1 MKKLVTTLLAIAL
14 ILSMAACSSEEP
26 VKETSNKSTEA
37 TAVQEESNQEE
48 TEELPEENP
57 EESETKKEET
67 KAEETKKEQADN
79 QSTPESDTMEL
90 EGAPAQGSAV
100 PFPLQAKISVKTSES
115 NQWFSFTTENN
126 TNYQVTLLPGDQYHH
141 SIQLKFYNT
150 SGEEVWSANT
160 EGNGSATVKEV
171 DLEKNTT
178 YYATINQYNGGG
190 TLAFQIDP
198 LESKEAS
205 DNADAES
212 TSESDNKLTNSALT
226 VVTSDDKKEANP
238 ESGVIHGGT
247 NQNDAVLLPMNTKLY
262 GKTTNEGG
270 LWYAFTTGDQENA
283 TYKIT
288 TINKTKGTGDLF
300 LNVLDQ
306 YGQKQHSSSHSA
318 DQNGQASTMDLK
330 LSPNTTYYINIW
342 AEKGDTIDYALIIR
356 DPDTQHTGY
365 ATSGTLSESVGN
377 NNLQEIIPGSNQ
389 DDAGMIPINSKLSG
403 KVSNGNGLWFAFTTN
418 SVENAEYHFTTVNM
432 TKGTGSLFLN
442 VLDQYGQKQHSS
454 SHSANQNGQASTMNL
469 KLSPNTTY
477 YINIWAEKG
486 DTIDYTL
493 NIQAPEEPKTQT
505 ATVENNLVFETPFE
519 LNSTQVMFVSN
530 KAEFINEA
538 DAKAA
543 LKPVADVI
551 LAHPDHPILLAGT
564 TATDST
570 QEECVALSNER
581 AAAVKKLLVDSFGV
595 QESQLQ
601 TVGLGFEADPF
612 VRGKDRDANGNFV
625 ESEAAKNRR
634 VIVMDA
640 NDPIAQEILNKK

>member
-26 VKETSNKSTEA
+26 VKETSSESTDSP
-37 TAVQEESNQEE
+37 AVQEESKQEE

-57 EESETKKEET
+57 EESAPE
-67 KAEETKKEQADN
+67 AEETETEESEAEQSDN
-79 QSTPESDTMEL
+79 QSTLESDIMEL

-100 PFPLQAKISVKTSES
+100 PFPLQTKISVKSGD
-115 NQWFSFTTENN
+115 NQWFSFTTNQS
-126 TNYQVTLLPGDQYHH
+126 TNYQVTLAPGGQYHQN
-141 SIQLKFYNT
+141 ITFTIYNA
-150 SGEEVWSANT
+150 SGENVWSANT
-160 EGNGSATVKEV
+160 EGNGSITVKEV
-171 DLEKNTT
+171 ELEKDTA
-178 YYATINQYNGGG
+178 YYATVYQYIGGG
-190 TLAFQIDP
+190 ALTFQIDP
-198 LESKEAS
+198 LESKESS
-205 DNADAES
+205 DNAEAES

-634 VIVMDA
+634 VIVMDT

>member
-212 TSESDNKLTNSALT
+212 TSESDNKLTNGALT

-318 DQNGQASTMDLK
+318 DQNGSRY
-330 LSPNTTYYINIW
+330 N
-342 AEKGDTIDYALIIR
+342 
-356 DPDTQHTGY
+356 
-365 ATSGTLSESVGN
+365 
-377 NNLQEIIPGSNQ
+377 
-389 DDAGMIPINSKLSG
+389 
-403 KVSNGNGLWFAFTTN
+403 
-418 SVENAEYHFTTVNM
+418 
-432 TKGTGSLFLN
+432 
-442 VLDQYGQKQHSS
+442 
-454 SHSANQNGQASTMNL
+454 
-469 KLSPNTTY
+469 
-477 YINIWAEKG
+477 
-486 DTIDYTL
+486 
-493 NIQAPEEPKTQT
+493 
-505 ATVENNLVFETPFE
+505 
-519 LNSTQVMFVSN
+519 
-530 KAEFINEA
+530 
-538 DAKAA
+538 
-543 LKPVADVI
+543 
-551 LAHPDHPILLAGT
+551 
-564 TATDST
+564 
-570 QEECVALSNER
+570 
-581 AAAVKKLLVDSFGV
+581 
-595 QESQLQ
+595 
-601 TVGLGFEADPF
+601 
-612 VRGKDRDANGNFV
+612 
-625 ESEAAKNRR
+625 
-634 VIVMDA
+634 
-640 NDPIAQEILNKK
+640 